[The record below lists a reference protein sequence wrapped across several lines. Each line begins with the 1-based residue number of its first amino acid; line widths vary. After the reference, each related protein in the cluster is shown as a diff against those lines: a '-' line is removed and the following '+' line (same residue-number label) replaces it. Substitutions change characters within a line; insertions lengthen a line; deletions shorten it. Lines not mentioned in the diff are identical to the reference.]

1 MLQALAAWILTDNLS
16 TAIILGLIACVILFL
31 ADPEVKFYARMIPG
45 AAVIGVFAI
54 IILKNNLQIFE
65 RIRFCR
71 DFMRLDP
78 VDFSEKDLATVRR
91 RLQQFRKHRTI

>member
-31 ADPEVKFYARMIPG
+31 ADPEVKFYARVIPG

-54 IILKNNLQIFE
+54 II
-65 RIRFCR
+65 
-71 DFMRLDP
+71 
-78 VDFSEKDLATVRR
+78 
-91 RLQQFRKHRTI
+91 